1 LNRFFKISFLLKAA
15 LFIGAVFFVYACSF
29 EEEDN
34 RRIAAQIHDQ
44 KLYLQDVI
52 ENTPRGLSPED
63 SSAFADAYVNSWIKE
78 RLVLLKAKE
87 ILPDSMLNIEEQIES
102 YRRSLI
108 VFQYER
114 AYINSNLDT
123 NVSEQEII
131 RYYNTHK
138 DDFILNDYIIKVL
151 YIKLYKSD
159 NRIDKVAKHY
169 KLQNDGDYE
178 KLDNIIAGNA
188 ENFYYDPENWLFFDD
203 LLKEVL
209 LQDFN
214 RQSFIQ
220 NKRKV
225 SFEEGEFIYFLNILD
240 YKLKDAYSPLSL
252 EREKIKNIIL
262 NNRSNELRVKL
273 REDLFNDAQKE
284 NSIKRYK

>member
-1 LNRFFKISFLLKAA
+1 LNKYLSIQFLLKAA
-15 LFIGAVFFVYACSF
+15 SLVGAVFFIYACSF

-34 RRIAAQIHDQ
+34 RRVAAQIHDQ
-44 KLYLQDVI
+44 KLYLQDVMD
-52 ENTPRGLSPED
+52 NTPGGLSLDD
-63 SSAFADAYVNSWIKE
+63 SSAFADAYINSWIKE

-87 ILPDSMLNIEEQIES
+87 ILPDSMLNIEEQIEA

-169 KLQNDGDYE
+169 KLQNDGDFE
-178 KLDNIIAGNA
+178 KLENILAGNA

-203 LLKEVL
+203 LLKEVP

-240 YKLKDAYSPLSL
+240 FKLKDAYSPLSL
-252 EREKIKNIIL
+252 EREKIRNIIL